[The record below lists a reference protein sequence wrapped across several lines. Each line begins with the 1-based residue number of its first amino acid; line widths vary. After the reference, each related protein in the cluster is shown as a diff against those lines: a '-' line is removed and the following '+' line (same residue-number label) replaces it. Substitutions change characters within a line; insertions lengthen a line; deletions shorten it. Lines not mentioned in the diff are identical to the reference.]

1 MKNIRTWI
9 HNYQNLSF
17 EQQCEVAKAIVEALS
32 KNQYHFMEND
42 KDMDE
47 VVSFFRRILESAN
60 QKNVIGENKSV
71 LERFEGLSQVNK
83 EKTIKKIIDVI
94 NSCDKAQKQEENERT
109 CLHEGHIFGDWNYH
123 EWTTKEVCWDAGP
136 QGYVDVKHEKWTRVC
151 SRCGFVE
158 EVKDEPQELI
168 EKRNEINR
176 KARIKRLETEL
187 KRLKGDN

>member
-1 MKNIRTWI
+1 MKNVRTWI

-17 EQQCEVAKAIVEALS
+17 EQQTEVAKAIVEALS

-83 EKTIKKIIDVI
+83 EKALKRIIDVI
-94 NSCDKAQKQEENERT
+94 NYCDKYQKQ
-109 CLHEGHIFGDWNYH
+109 
-123 EWTTKEVCWDAGP
+123 
-136 QGYVDVKHEKWTRVC
+136 
-151 SRCGFVE
+151 
-158 EVKDEPQELI
+158 
-168 EKRNEINR
+168 
-176 KARIKRLETEL
+176 
-187 KRLKGDN
+187 